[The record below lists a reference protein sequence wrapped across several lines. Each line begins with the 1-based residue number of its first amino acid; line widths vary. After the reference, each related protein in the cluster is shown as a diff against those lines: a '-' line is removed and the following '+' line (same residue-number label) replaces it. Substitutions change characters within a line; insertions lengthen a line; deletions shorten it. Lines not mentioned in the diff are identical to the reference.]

1 MHYKIALMQEGYT
14 LKAYCK
20 VSAQGQVAACETH
33 TGTTIMH
40 SGAIL
45 TKADVILTKNGLT
58 LTFHGFAQVVRFY
71 GGQNFLILQ
80 NSSCRVSNLW
90 NSKQLKLF
98 SNEL

>member
-40 SGAIL
+40 SGALSIIF
-45 TKADVILTKNGLT
+45 KVT
-58 LTFHGFAQVVRFY
+58 LQE
-71 GGQNFLILQ
+71 LQ
-80 NSSCRVSNLW
+80 EYRTV
-90 NSKQLKLF
+90 F
-98 SNEL
+98 